1 MITASVLLIVTAE
14 VVVLSVL
21 LSPSFTRTPVSSVN
35 ASLVPEPSSLVT
47 TEIVFD
53 ASNFAASEPAP
64 DEPFD
69 EELALPQPANAETA
83 RTPNNAVAV
92 IFLVID
98 SFEFSP

>member
-21 LSPSFTRTPVSSVN
+21 LSPSLTRTPVSSVK

-53 ASNFAASEPAP
+53 ASNFAASEPA
-64 DEPFD
+64 FD

-92 IFLVID
+92 IF
-98 SFEFSP
+98 

>member
-14 VVVLSVL
+14 AVVLSVL
-21 LSPSFTRTPVSSVN
+21 LSPSLTRTPVSSVN

-53 ASNFAASEPAP
+53 ASNFAASEPAS

-69 EELALPQPANAETA
+69 EEFAPPQPANAETA

>member
-21 LSPSFTRTPVSSVN
+21 LSPSLTRTPVSSVK

-53 ASNFAASEPAP
+53 ASNFAASEPAL

-69 EELALPQPANAETA
+69 EEPAPPQPANVLNAI
-83 RTPNNAVAV
+83 TPINCVYV
-92 IFLVID
+92 IFLVIY
-98 SFEFSP
+98 FI

>member
-1 MITASVLLIVTAE
+1 MLLIVTAE

-21 LSPSFTRTPVSSVN
+21 LSPSLTRTPVSSVN

-53 ASNFAASEPAP
+53 ASNFAASEPAS

-69 EELALPQPANAETA
+69 EEPAPPQYFHISYALESYH
-83 RTPNNAVAV
+83 
-92 IFLVID
+92 IISKD
-98 SFEFSP
+98 YFSPLQKLS